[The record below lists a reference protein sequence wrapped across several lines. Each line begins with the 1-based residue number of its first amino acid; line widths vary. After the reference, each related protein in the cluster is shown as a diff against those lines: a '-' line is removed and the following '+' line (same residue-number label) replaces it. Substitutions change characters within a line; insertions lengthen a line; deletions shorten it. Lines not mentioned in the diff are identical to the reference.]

1 MKIFNA
7 RIYTMD
13 ENDTIIENGWIEIK
27 NGIISAVG
35 SGKTSV
41 SETDIDAEG
50 QILLPGFIDAHTHL
64 GIVGNGLGFESDD
77 CNEET
82 DPITPHI
89 MASDGINPF
98 DFCFTEAR
106 NRGVTS
112 VLSAPG
118 SANAIGGIICAL
130 KTNGRRIENMIIK
143 DAGIKFALG
152 ENPKTAYNDRDET
165 PVTRMATA
173 GLIREHL
180 SKAKKYYED
189 SEASEND
196 SENND
201 PPEYDAKLEATIPL
215 LRHEQKAHFHCHRA
229 DDIMTAVRI
238 SKKYDL
244 DCVLI
249 HATEGHLIAD
259 LLAEDGACAVVGPI
273 ICDRSKPEL
282 VNHSIV
288 TAGELHKNGV
298 KVAICTDHPVV
309 PIQYLP
315 LNAAAAVKGGLD
327 YREALRSITINAAQ
341 IAGIDSRVGSIEEGK
356 DADIQ
361 IYNSDPL
368 NLMSDPS
375 LVMINGEIILNN
387 IK

>member
-50 QILLPGFIDAHTHL
+50 QVLLPGFIDAHTHL

-106 NRGVTS
+106 NRGITS
-112 VLSAPG
+112 VLCAPG
-118 SANAIGGIICAL
+118 SANAIGGIICAI

-143 DAGIKFALG
+143 EAGIKFALG

-189 SEASEND
+189 SENKEEND
-196 SENND
+196 
-201 PPEYDAKLEATIPL
+201 Y
-215 LRHEQKAHFHCHRA
+215 
-229 DDIMTAVRI
+229 
-238 SKKYDL
+238 
-244 DCVLI
+244 
-249 HATEGHLIAD
+249 
-259 LLAEDGACAVVGPI
+259 
-273 ICDRSKPEL
+273 
-282 VNHSIV
+282 
-288 TAGELHKNGV
+288 
-298 KVAICTDHPVV
+298 
-309 PIQYLP
+309 
-315 LNAAAAVKGGLD
+315 
-327 YREALRSITINAAQ
+327 
-341 IAGIDSRVGSIEEGK
+341 
-356 DADIQ
+356 
-361 IYNSDPL
+361 
-368 NLMSDPS
+368 
-375 LVMINGEIILNN
+375 
-387 IK
+387 